1 MAAKQTTPNPSRKHK
16 VETASPS
23 LSGPPSKAAREMNDP
38 ASAEQVHE
46 VPVEL
51 VQELAYQKYL
61 ARGEG
66 HGSDVQD
73 WLDAEREVQATHHTK
88 SRPN

>member
-1 MAAKQTTPNPSRKHK
+1 MAAKNMTPNLNRKSK
-16 VETASPS
+16 VETAPGSD
-23 LSGPPSKAAREMNDP
+23 SGPSDAAREMNDP
-38 ASAEQVHE
+38 ASAELVPE

-61 ARGEG
+61 ARAEG

-73 WLDAEREVQATHHTK
+73 WLDAEREVRATHHPK